1 MGQSSGIFPR
11 PDEAESLPLNE
22 KRWDPFTRLD
32 AFFYLTWPGESSM
45 LLYLGDKIDRD
56 IIVAYGCKAFCMSK
70 LHWGKMAPLLCALIN
85 SSKQNRLKFAS
96 SLNAKDHPI
105 TTWCSR
111 LHMFSWFL
119 CPSLNSG
126 ELIKDGYTIC
136 EQESKK
142 RRPHMLPCFL
152 CVISLQKNVQCGFLF
167 FLYSNLTIGDLFSLS
182 SKLHTKNFT
191 TCLPLI
197 GILWAIFADTRSWY
211 PRTAGNMG
219 TSKLRHMW
227 IGWQHC
233 IINR

>member
-1 MGQSSGIFPR
+1 MKLRADTGIPSPNPNSYGYTHPLPIYEWVKYLASTPYPFHRVWIWGTGMGIQRQRDLALSGMGQSSGIFPR
-11 PDEAESLPLNE
+11 PDEAELLPFNE
-22 KRWDPFTRLD
+22 KRWDPFTRLA

-142 RRPHMLPCFL
+142 
-152 CVISLQKNVQCGFLF
+152 
-167 FLYSNLTIGDLFSLS
+167 
-182 SKLHTKNFT
+182 
-191 TCLPLI
+191 
-197 GILWAIFADTRSWY
+197 
-211 PRTAGNMG
+211 
-219 TSKLRHMW
+219 
-227 IGWQHC
+227 
-233 IINR
+233 